1 MINRLSFFWHTF
13 QVISVSITFGDQ
25 LCLFQ
30 ASFPTETDSQQA
42 LATAVAIASASGDT
56 RATVHTNGWLRYGSY
71 LEMVPGG
78 MNTVMALPLPIQ
90 TEVVPSILGITTV
103 STVNHHF
110 INLLIEENKM
120 SFAFNNGIWKL
131 EQNFW
136 FGTTEVFFSSYFV
149 SNRVPLAYARAAA
162 MSKASGH
169 FIGGCLVPPQDW
181 TINMAPNYW
190 DL

>member
-1 MINRLSFFWHTF
+1 ML

-25 LCLFQ
+25 LCLFN
-30 ASFPTETDSQQA
+30 ASFSTVTDSQQS

-56 RATVHTNGWLRYGSY
+56 RATVSTNGWLRYGTF

-78 MNTVMALPLPIQ
+78 RNTVMALPLPSP
-90 TEVVPSILGITTV
+90 TGVVPCILGITTV

-131 EQNFW
+131 
-136 FGTTEVFFSSYFV
+136 
-149 SNRVPLAYARAAA
+149 
-162 MSKASGH
+162 
-169 FIGGCLVPPQDW
+169 
-181 TINMAPNYW
+181 
-190 DL
+190 